1 MWSSVLALTGS
12 YDRLLTYVTFASL
25 AFNALTV
32 AGVFVLR
39 RKRPEAD
46 RPYRTWGYP
55 VVPAAFLVGAGFFLV
70 YILVGDPKDSLTGA
84 ALVAVVGLAYRL
96 TSSRAARK

>member
-1 MWSSVLALTGS
+1 V
-12 YDRLLTYVTFASL
+12 
-25 AFNALTV
+25 
-32 AGVFVLR
+32 GVFVLR

-70 YILVGDPKDSLTGA
+70 YILVGDPQDSLAGV
-84 ALVAVVGLAYRL
+84 ALVGLVGLGYRL
-96 TSSRAARK
+96 TSSARAPRQ